1 MFKRL
6 FWLSVGVGVGIA
18 GSFSVTRRVRA
29 TVDRYRPE
37 QLSAAAGDAA
47 RRLGTDVR
55 AALTEGRAA
64 MVEREAE
71 LRARL
76 DLHLEPTDVGRR

>member
-6 FWLSVGVGVGIA
+6 FWLTIGMGVGFG
-18 GSFSVTRRVRA
+18 GSFWVTRRVRA

-47 RRLGTDVR
+47 RQLGSDVR
-55 AALTEGRAA
+55 AALTEGREA

-76 DLHLEPTDVGRR
+76 EPRLPPRPS